1 MSFMKRRHALIVWL
15 AFHAFGFGQQSS
27 VEVTQRELAE
37 LVKRGIE
44 SNLFLQAEHLE
55 IAAREAR
62 ALQAGLRA
70 NPTLMTNAMKEI
82 AGSDHFLGAGA
93 SQPLELFGR
102 RNARREAALA
112 QVEVARA
119 EVSEQE
125 EMLAGRIR
133 DVYGQILGFQRDI
146 EVLQQIVVS
155 NRKTQALIQARID
168 EGAAPKLDGAIQ
180 LTEIGKLEARIV
192 SLEGER
198 EATMLELKT
207 LLGLSPD
214 QPLSLSGSVLHPPG
228 IPPLQ
233 DALVEAAGRADLK
246 RVDAA
251 ERAAR
256 AEVQRATAESRWDV
270 AVSAEYRRSDNGFH
284 QRGFND
290 AGQLERVRGVF
301 NMLMFGATFQ
311 FPLFNRNQGEILEFQ
326 TRADIEVRR
335 RRYLELAIHNELR
348 ALYRRAD
355 SLEASRR
362 MYEQGALKLAE
373 ETLSIVRQK
382 HDLGATS
389 FLDVLQ
395 EQRRFLEIQSG
406 YSEILKELFRARSGI
421 LRSLGRIS

>member
-1 MSFMKRRHALIVWL
+1 MKRRHVLILWL
-15 AFHAFGFGQQSS
+15 AFHALGFGQESS
-27 VEVTQRELAE
+27 VEVTQRELVD

-44 SNLFLQAEHLE
+44 SNLFLQAERLE

-70 NPTLMTNAMKEI
+70 NPTLMANAMKEI

-102 RNARREAALA
+102 RSARREAALA
-112 QVEVARA
+112 QVKVARA

-133 DVYGQILGFQRDI
+133 DLYGEILGLQRDI
-146 EVLQQIVVS
+146 AVLQQILVS
-155 NRKTQALIQARID
+155 NRKTHALVQARID
-168 EGAAPKLDGAIQ
+168 EGAAAKLDGTIQ
-180 LTEIGKLEARIV
+180 LTEIGKLEAREI
-192 SLEGER
+192 SLQGEHEG
-198 EATMLELKT
+198 AVLELKT
-207 LLGLSPD
+207 LLGLPPD
-214 QPLSLSGSVLHPPG
+214 QPLFLSGSVLHPPD

-233 DALVEAAGRADLK
+233 GALVEATGRADLK

-270 AVSAEYRRSDNGFH
+270 TVSAEYRRSDNGFH

-301 NMLMFGATFQ
+301 NMLMFGASFQ

-326 TRADIEVRR
+326 TRADMEVRR

-355 SLEASRR
+355 TLEASRR
-362 MYEQGALKLAE
+362 MYERGALRLAE

-382 HDLGATS
+382 HDLGAIS

-395 EQRRFLEIQSG
+395 EQRRFLEIQTG

-421 LRSLGRIS
+421 LRSLGRIT